1 MFVGKIIPALQAA
14 RWFPPL
20 SWCRPQSPCRHSG
33 QGSGFSLPEMGCQRA
48 GGDHQ
53 ACLQSLA
60 QAKPRDPAQPQ
71 TVTAHGLLDHASPGN
86 RVPPVTPLV
95 CLLRSGELVHPNAA
109 KQTKADL
116 QPPLSTSCRGVSP
129 QTLQTIVSTGDSTVS
144 SQGPGGRVRGFLV
157 VPGFVLLLSFSQ
169 RL

>member
-14 RWFPPL
+14 RWFL
-20 SWCRPQSPCRHSG
+20 SLPWCRPQSPCHHGG

-48 GGDHQ
+48 SGEPGPGK
-53 ACLQSLA
+53 ARRPCTA
-60 QAKPRDPAQPQ
+60 AVP
-71 TVTAHGLLDHASPGN
+71 AHGLLDHASPGY

-144 SQGPGGRVRGFLV
+144 SRGPGGRVRGFLV
-157 VPGFVLLLSFSQ
+157 VPGFVLLLSFS
-169 RL
+169 